1 MKCECLVTVLHSILH
16 TVGLSMAGLKKVL
29 SSCPG
34 QVDFPAN
41 WVSTLVA
48 VHSHLSKGEG

>member
-1 MKCECLVTVLHSILH
+1 
-16 TVGLSMAGLKKVL
+16 MAGLKKVL

-48 VHSHLSKGEG
+48 VHSHLSKAEG